1 MHSACLVLLVYVS
14 ASLHY
19 FFVAQ
24 AGVSNPHGVLYL
36 LLLYRHECF
45 TGKYTTHK
53 IYTKP
58 HLGLD
63 NNNNNNTLF
72 TIVLTLSHINI
83 YNYEKLKISTN
94 IEPGG

>member
-36 LLLYRHECF
+36 LLLYRHKCF
-45 TGKYTTHK
+45 TGKYTTQK

-63 NNNNNNTLF
+63 NNNNTLF
-72 TIVLTLSHINI
+72 TIVLTLNHINI